1 MKFIKYD
8 PIDEKGACILRTFTK
23 LFNKDYKILKEE
35 LLKLSKEL
43 GYNNYNEIE
52 VFEKYLSDNNYI
64 KIDGK
69 NILVSDLK
77 LDSGKY
83 AVFAYKDDF
92 YHMFSIVNNTIYDKT
107 NRCLDLFAISIYKY
121 KE

>member
-1 MKFIKYD
+1 MKFIEYN
-8 PIDEKGACILRTFTK
+8 PVNEKGACILRTFTK
-23 LFNKDYKILKEE
+23 LFNKDYDVIKEE
-35 LLKLSKEL
+35 LTTLTNSLNYES
-43 GYNNYNEIE
+43 YNEIE